1 VVIFLAAFWLGSVF
15 NILEIQDD
23 FYIQFQ
29 RSGGFTGIA
38 NNVDIDSKKLDAGEV
53 EKIRQMID
61 QCNFFEFQHDDS
73 LSKNIPDQFQY
84 IITIEQGDQKKTV
97 ELTDSTVPEHFIP
110 LVNYLNQKAR
120 AAR

>member
-1 VVIFLAAFWLGSVF
+1 LAAFWLGSVF

-84 IITIEQGDQKKTV
+84 IITIEQRDQKKTV

>member
-1 VVIFLAAFWLGSVF
+1 VVIFLVAFWLGSVF
-15 NILEIQDD
+15 NILGIQDD

-29 RSGGFTGIA
+29 RSGGFTGIS
-38 NNVDIDSKKLDAGEV
+38 NNIDVDSKKLDASEK

-61 QCNFFEFQHDDS
+61 QCNFFEFQRVDS

-84 IITIEQGDQKKTV
+84 VITIEQGDQKKTV

-110 LVNYLNQKAR
+110 LINYLNQKAR